1 MWRSSWPFP
10 VAGRLYRVG
19 RLPYDDG
26 ASQVRAELP
35 WTGGLREGPSR
46 VGAPAGLAALGESA
60 GQPTLEV
67 PEILSLPIG

>member
-1 MWRSSWPFP
+1 M
-10 VAGRLYRVG
+10 VGRLCRVG

-35 WTGGLREGPSR
+35 WTRGLREAPFR
-46 VGAPAGLAALGESA
+46 VGAPAGAAARSESA